1 MVLGTTNGV
10 LIGLLLI
17 GFVVLLPLGSLIFAA
32 WTLTKAPWPRLTRIV
47 VALVSLAIGATP
59 VVLFVLALISLS
71 HLQIE

>member
-1 MVLGTTNGV
+1 MVLGTTDGV

-17 GFVVLLPLGSLIFAA
+17 GFVVLLPLGLLIFAV
-32 WTLTKAPWPRLTRIV
+32 WTLTKAPWPRLTRIA
-47 VALVSLAIGATP
+47 VALVSLAIGAIP